1 MIIII
6 LMAMIYSLIM
16 VVLFWIIPS
25 QKLIVITKCLK
36 SLLQALP
43 ISQIAVSIGSAF
55 RKK

>member
-1 MIIII
+1 MNTDL
-6 LMAMIYSLIM
+6 LMFMIYSLAV

-36 SLLQALP
+36 SLLQILP
-43 ISQIAVSIGSAF
+43 ISQIVKSIGGVF

>member
-36 SLLQALP
+36 SLLQILP